1 MALKKN
7 RVYNLERQ
15 AANKTDQDL
24 LAAFN
29 IKLSIMYFDFSDHKL
44 LAVKIFGTEIL
55 KRKLKTDIELTALM
69 KEKKKLMLNLKKKK
83 MKINVKMLSRHTVK
97 PNAEIKETLAIKKP
111 QAIRTRI
118 KANHNINLDRFNQ
131 IMADLKNHYNA
142 ISKK

>member
-7 RVYNLERQ
+7 RLYNLERQ

-55 KRKLKTDIELTALM
+55 RRELKTDIELTALM
-69 KEKKKLMLNLKKKK
+69 KEKRKLMLNLKKKE
-83 MKINVKMLSRHTVK
+83 N
-97 PNAEIKETLAIKKP
+97 E
-111 QAIRTRI
+111 
-118 KANHNINLDRFNQ
+118 NQ
-131 IMADLKNHYNA
+131 C
-142 ISKK
+142 

>member
-7 RVYNLERQ
+7 RIYNLERQ

-55 KRKLKTDIELTALM
+55 KRKLKTDIENENIQISFLCLTL
-69 KEKKKLMLNLKKKK
+69 
-83 MKINVKMLSRHTVK
+83 I
-97 PNAEIKETLAIKKP
+97 
-111 QAIRTRI
+111 
-118 KANHNINLDRFNQ
+118 
-131 IMADLKNHYNA
+131 
-142 ISKK
+142 